1 MVTLRARMS
10 APGSASTSHRDP
22 LLAHAALLGVSLSFG
37 VNYVVAKWALREIS
51 PVAMVV
57 IRQWGTVAILGTVL
71 LFHRRSDAPKLQPRE
86 FGELLVYSL
95 LGIGLNMWCFL
106 EGLSRS
112 SATNAAIMLVS
123 IPVLTLAFAI
133 MLGRERATARGIA
146 GIATGLAGALILILP
161 RGGLALSAEA
171 FTGNVFL
178 FAGAASYSLYL
189 VLSKS
194 ILARH
199 DALVVVTWLFTLGG
213 IVTLPFG
220 VSSVYELT
228 QTGLSP
234 GGWASIIYIV
244 IGATAVPYLLNTWAL
259 ARVQSSIVAVY
270 ILVQPIVAAIMG
282 RMFLGET
289 LAPHA
294 ALAGA
299 LIVGGVLA
307 AVWRTK
313 RPTPVES

>member
-1 MVTLRARMS
+1 V
-10 APGSASTSHRDP
+10 
-22 LLAHAALLGVSLSFG
+22 ALLGVSLSFG
-37 VNYVVAKWALREIS
+37 FNYVVAKWALREIS
-51 PVAMVV
+51 PIAMVV

-71 LFHRRSDAPKLQPRE
+71 VLHRRSDAPKLKPRE
-86 FGELLVYSL
+86 FGELAVYSV

-106 EGLSRS
+106 EGLSRT

-133 MLGRERATARGIA
+133 LLGRERATARGLA
-146 GIATGLAGALILILP
+146 GIAAGLAGALLLILP

-171 FTGNVFL
+171 FAGNVFL
-178 FAGAASYSLYL
+178 FTGAASYSLYL

-194 ILARH
+194 LLARH

-213 IVTLPFG
+213 VMMLPFG
-220 VSSVYELT
+220 AASLYRLAG
-228 QTGLSP
+228 TGLTP
-234 GGWASIIYIV
+234 GGWASIVFIV

-259 ARVQSSIVAVY
+259 ARVQSSIVAIY

-282 RMFLGET
+282 RIFLGET

-299 LIVGGVLA
+299 LIVGGVVM
-307 AVWRTK
+307 AVWR
-313 RPTPVES
+313 RSGA